1 MPPPPPR
8 VCFGRGELIEKIIG
22 LASNLTPV
30 ALIGA
35 GGIGKTSIA
44 LTVLHDKRI
53 KERFGDNRRF
63 IRCDQ
68 FPPSCA
74 HFLNRLSNVIGAG
87 IENAED
93 LTPLR
98 PFLSSKEMVVVLDNA
113 ESILDPQGMNA
124 QEIHTIV
131 EELSQ
136 FETVWLFITS
146 RITTVPRH
154 CKRPVIPTLSI
165 EAASEI
171 FYAIYDDGGR
181 SEIISH
187 LLQRVGY
194 HALSVSL
201 LATIALHNVWDY
213 DRLAKEWERHRTQV
227 LRTDYNESL
236 AATIE
241 LSLASPMFREL
252 GPDAREL
259 LSIVA
264 FFPQGVNEN
273 NLDWLF
279 HTISD
284 RTRVFDKFRSLS
296 LTYRSSG
303 FITMLAPLRDYLA
316 PTDPKASSLLRTIK
330 ECYFSRLA
338 VDVEPRSPSFKDT
351 RWITSED
358 VNVEHLF
365 DVFTSIDPDSPAVW
379 DTCVYFMKHLYWH
392 KQRIVV
398 LGPRIEGLPDDHPS
412 KPRCWLLL
420 ARLFRSVGNYVEYKR
435 LLTHTLKLRR
445 ERGSGSQIA
454 QILRFLADANLRL
467 HLYAEGIP
475 QAKEALEIYRQNED
489 APGQADCWKHLSRL
503 FYEDGQLDAA
513 EEAALRVI
521 DLLSDQDDP
530 VNVCQSY
537 RVLGD
542 ICHSRGDT
550 TNGIGHFQKA
560 LEIAVSFG
568 WQAQQFWILCSL
580 ARLFFAEGKSSDA
593 HAYVERAKSHAADS
607 AYLLGRAMQLQAH
620 FWYEEQKFE
629 EAKSE
634 ALGAVDVFEK
644 LAATKDVE
652 NCRKLL
658 QDIGGE
664 VSLVTSGG
672 LDIDGKIPRTV
683 QVLVFID
690 SPPPV

>member
-1 MPPPPPR
+1 MFIPSLPGELPPPPPR

-22 LASNLTPV
+22 LANNLDPV

-35 GGIGKTSIA
+35 GGIGKTAIA

-53 KERFGDNRRF
+53 KERFGDDRRF
-63 IRCDQ
+63 IRCDR

-74 HFLNRLSNVIGAG
+74 HFLNRLSDVIGAG

-93 LTPLR
+93 IRLTPLR
-98 PFLSSKEMVVVLDNA
+98 PFLSSKEIVIVLDNA

-124 QEIHTIV
+124 PEIYTIV

-136 FETVWLFITS
+136 FETVWLFVTS
-146 RITTVPRH
+146 RIITVPRH

-165 EAASEI
+165 EAASDI

-181 SEIISH
+181 SEIISD
-187 LLQRVGY
+187 LLQRVGC

-213 DRLAKEWERHRTQV
+213 DRLAKEWGRHRTQV
-227 LRTDYNESL
+227 LRTEYNESL

-241 LSLASPMFREL
+241 LSLASPMFRGL
-252 GPDAREL
+252 GPDAREC

-264 FFPQGVNEN
+264 FFPQGINKN

-284 RTRVFDKFRSLS
+284 RTRVFDKFRTLS
-296 LTYRSSG
+296 LTYQCNG

-316 PTDPKASSLLRTIK
+316 PEDPKASSLLRTIK

-338 VDVEPRSPSFKDT
+338 VDVEPHNPNFKDT

-358 VNVEHLF
+358 VNVEHLL
-365 DVFTSIDPDSPAVW
+365 DVFTSIDPDPSVVW

-392 KQRIVV
+392 KQRLVV

-435 LLTHTLKLRR
+435 LLTHNLKLRR
-445 ERGSGSQIA
+445 ERGNRSQVA

-467 HLYAEGIP
+467 HLYEEGMP
-475 QAKEALEIYRQNED
+475 HAKEALEIYKKNDD
-489 APGQADCWKHLSRL
+489 ALGQADCWKHLSRL

-521 DLLSDQDDP
+521 DLLSDRDDP

-542 ICHSRGDT
+542 ICHSKGDT
-550 TNGIGHFQKA
+550 TDGIGYFQKA

-568 WQAQQFWILCSL
+568 WQSQQFQILCSL
-580 ARLFFAEGKSSDA
+580 ARLFFAEGKPHDA
-593 HAYVERAKSHAADS
+593 HAYVVRAKSHAADG

-620 FWYEEQKFE
+620 LWYEEQKFE

-644 LAATKDVE
+644 LAATKNAED
-652 NCRKLL
+652 CRKLL
-658 QDIGGE
+658 QDIEGKAG
-664 VSLVTSGG
+664 LVTSGG
-672 LDIDGKIPRTV
+672 LDFNGKILGTA
-683 QVLVFID
+683 
-690 SPPPV
+690 